1 MSKLENLTLRQV
13 GIVKSSLKKIS
24 IRVDSQSKD
33 LKLDEMIA
41 LRQELAMSTAEIVVE
56 EEYEE
61 CLDGIEEFSHVV
73 ICFLTDMP
81 ESARRIKKVHPG
93 GDKEV
98 PLKGIFACRSPA
110 RPNPLGLSTVKL
122 LERKKTV
129 LVVQGFDAVDGTVV
143 LDIKPHILSFDAPH
157 NVKMAQWV
165 YDWVAA
171 WEERMNKYKEKH

>member
-13 GIVKSSLKKIS
+13 GTVKSSFNKFS
-24 IRVDSQSKD
+24 VSPDSQIQD

-41 LRQELAMSTAEIVVE
+41 LQQELAMSTAEIIVE

-73 ICFLTDMP
+73 VCFLTDMP
-81 ESARRIKKVHPG
+81 ESARQIKKIHPG
-93 GDKEV
+93 GAKEV
-98 PLKGIFACRSPA
+98 PLKGIFSCRSPA

-122 LERKKTV
+122 LERRENV

-143 LDIKPHILSFDAPH
+143 LDIKPHIPPFDAPPD
-157 NVKMAQWV
+157 VKMAQWV
-165 YDWVAA
+165 YDWMDS
-171 WEERMNKYKEKH
+171 WEKKMREYKEKH